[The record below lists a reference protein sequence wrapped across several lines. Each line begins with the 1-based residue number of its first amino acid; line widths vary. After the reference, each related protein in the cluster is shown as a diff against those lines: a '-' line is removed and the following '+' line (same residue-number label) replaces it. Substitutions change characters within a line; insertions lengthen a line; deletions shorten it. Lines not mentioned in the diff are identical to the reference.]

1 MTHEAKRTT
10 QTHFDTFNLSK
21 LTDKKHPKVTVIG
34 GGTGLPILLSGL
46 KAAKCRTTAVVTVA
60 DDGGS
65 SGSLRTSLNTIPPG
79 DIRNCL
85 VALSDAKQIYKDI
98 FQYRFAPEDNEF
110 SGHAIGNLIIAA
122 LAEMRGD
129 VYHALKLLQVMME
142 IDGHVLPACA
152 SPLVLQAHYDDGSI
166 VEGETTIVSQKR
178 TIDHVTV
185 RHVNDGPLADEKPV
199 AGPHVVEAIMSA
211 DLVIL
216 GPGSLYTSILPN
228 VVIDDVRQALVD
240 TPAKVVYICNIMTQL
255 GETEHFSD
263 ADHLAVVNK
272 HIGQKVIDYALIN
285 ATTVPFE
292 YIESEETPEYLVQVT
307 HDRDGLRQQQ
317 ATIIKSD
324 LLNLKKSGVY
334 HDQTKLVEEILKIY
348 QQSIER

>member
-1 MTHEAKRTT
+1 MIST
-10 QTHFDTFNLSK
+10 QNKFDYRQ
-21 LTDKKHPKVTVIG
+21 PKVTVIG

-46 KAAKCRTTAVVTVA
+46 KEAKCDVSAVVTVA

-129 VYHALKLLQVMME
+129 VHHALKLLQVMMA
-142 IDGHVLPACA
+142 IHGQVLPACPY
-152 SPLVLQAHYDDGSI
+152 PLVLQAHYADGSMI
-166 VEGETTIVSQKR
+166 EGETRIVAEKR
-178 TIDHVTV
+178 PIDCVSV
-185 RHVNDGPLADEKPV
+185 RV
-199 AGPHVVEAIMSA
+199 ANPDKRPDAQPTAGNNVVKAIMEA
-211 DLVIL
+211 DIVVL

-228 VVIDDVRQALVD
+228 VVIEEIRQALLD

-255 GETEHFSD
+255 GETEHFTD
-263 ADHLAVVNK
+263 ADHLRVINEHLQAKAV
-272 HIGQKVIDYALIN
+272 DYALIN
-285 ATTVPFE
+285 KTTVPYE
-292 YIESEETPEYLVQVT
+292 YIESKETPEYLVQVV
-307 HDRDGLRQQQ
+307 HDKQGLLKEK
-317 ATIIKSD
+317 TKIIGAD
-324 LLNLKKSGVY
+324 FLNLKESGVY
-334 HDQTKLVEEILKIY
+334 HDQRKLVAEILKIY
-348 QQSIER
+348 RGDY